1 MFFHR
6 VSLVCDATDLPPGS
20 WVLKAGFPEK
30 EHSAIFRDV
39 ALQLGNKPLIFVPNT
54 NSVLVEIEGTMCF
67 LYSDGKS
74 IPYLSEKQITI
85 PKNLGVE
92 VLFDFSYVTGTFLK
106 LPTGSIVNLKRSQM
120 LDENGN
126 LGEPV
131 MQFPKLNES
140 GCSYE
145 WVHGDV
151 VETRYVDGTDSKP
164 TREWREKM
172 KNTNLTASSK
182 IKVQLFEK
190 DLVLRRIFDRGQTTG
205 PGRFKEVLSLPSGAL
220 LTNKRLTIPAGGI
233 LLFEMLAGMCSSNC
247 CFYKWATF

>member
-1 MFFHR
+1 M
-6 VSLVCDATDLPPGS
+6 
-20 WVLKAGFPEK
+20 LKEGFPPK

-39 ALQLGNKPLIFVPNT
+39 AIQLGNRPLYFIPNT
-54 NSVLVEIEGTMCF
+54 FSVLVEIEGTLCF
-67 LYSDGKS
+67 LYPDGKS
-74 IPYLSEKQITI
+74 IPYLSEKKITI
-85 PKNLGVE
+85 PKNLGE
-92 VLFDFSYVTGTFLK
+92 KVLFDYSYVTGTLLK
-106 LPTGSIVNLKRSQM
+106 LPTGTTVNLKRSQM

-131 MQFPKLNES
+131 MQFPKLNDS

-164 TREWREKM
+164 TREWRDKM
-172 KNTNLTASSK
+172 KATDLTGSSK
-182 IKVQLFEK
+182 IKVHLFEK
-190 DLVLRRIFDRGQTTG
+190 DMVLRRIIDLGRIG
-205 PGRFKEVLSLPSGAL
+205 PLRFKETLQLPSGAV
-220 LTNKRLTIPAGGI
+220 LTNKRLTRPEGGI